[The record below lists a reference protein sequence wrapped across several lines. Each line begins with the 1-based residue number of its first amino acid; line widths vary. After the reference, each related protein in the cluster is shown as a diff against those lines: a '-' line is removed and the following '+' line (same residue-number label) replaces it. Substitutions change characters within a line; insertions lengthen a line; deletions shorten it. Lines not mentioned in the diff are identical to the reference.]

1 VKPELMPSKA
11 EITGDANVEPGM
23 GEMLFP
29 VEPVPL
35 RDLAERSGLGFAD
48 VVTLADIPSS
58 TLNRLWKEPDWAARS
73 TGAALHQLVAV
84 MPSLSAYVVGRG
96 FTTTA
101 QRHLRTLSASG
112 IELRRPVR
120 ISVEQVAA
128 LGNALGVAA
137 AIMNGNRDEVRRRLS
152 LGWGLGHDSFVDAV
166 FASGSNNLFRGGEN
180 SLLPAAHAMHEP
192 TSGAMSVASMVGGAV
207 LTHKLEK
214 YSELCAGS
222 SSEPRGD
229 MRSAFM
235 HRSITIA
242 GLLREGDPDLARK
255 YQREIEAHPV
265 LARNE
270 RWSLLTYGTGRRL
283 PKDFSMPVVT
293 PHVYHEIIRDVTALN
308 EAYLAYLSLVALPT
322 SRLFRPSQVALRLRF
337 GAALEARLA
346 SGISDVKLRCDLV
359 SLHHRLSR

>member
-1 VKPELMPSKA
+1 
-11 EITGDANVEPGM
+11 M

-29 VEPVPL
+29 VEPAAL
-35 RDLAERSGLGFAD
+35 RDLAEHSGLGFAD
-48 VVTLADIPSS
+48 VVMLADVPSS

-84 MPSLSAYVVGRG
+84 MPSLSAYLVGRG

-101 QRHLRTLSASG
+101 QRHLRTLSVSG
-112 IELRRPVR
+112 IELQRPVR
-120 ISVEQVAA
+120 VSADQVAA

-137 AIMNGNRDEVRRRLS
+137 AIVNGKRDEVRRRLS
-152 LGWGLGHDSFVDAV
+152 LGWGLGHDSFVDGV
-166 FASGSNNLFRGGEN
+166 FAPGSNSLFRGGE
-180 SLLPAAHAMHEP
+180 SLLSAALAMHEP

-214 YSELCAGS
+214 YSELSAGS
-222 SSEPRGD
+222 PGEPRGD

-283 PKDFSMPVVT
+283 PKDFSMPAVT
-293 PHVYHEIIRDVTALN
+293 SHVYHEIIRDVSALN
-308 EAYLAYLSLVALPT
+308 EAYLAYLSLVALPI
-322 SRLFRPSQVALRLRF
+322 SRLFASSQVALRARL
-337 GAALEARLA
+337 GAALETRLA